1 MKSDRDIALFIFII
15 TERNLNFDSMKRIM
29 KNILIVFVFL
39 LSACATKYKNPHIAI
54 QTEYGDIE
62 IELYP
67 DQAPK
72 TVAAIL
78 SYIDSGYFKRSS
90 FYRVLNDENQPSN
103 APKTELIQ
111 GGIWKTNNKLAAQ
124 LKGIPH
130 ETTQQTKILHKNG
143 VISLA
148 RLAPGTAGTEFFICV
163 GDQPGL
169 DYGGENI
176 EDRQGY
182 AAFGKVVKGMDVV
195 RKVYRQNE
203 DGQYFYSPVGILDI
217 VRE

>member
-1 MKSDRDIALFIFII
+1 MFML
-15 TERNLNFDSMKRIM
+15 T
-29 KNILIVFVFL
+29 
-39 LSACATKYKNPHIAI
+39 ACVTKYKNPHIEI
-54 QTEYGDIE
+54 QTEFGDIE

-72 TVAAIL
+72 TVAAFL

-111 GGIWKTNNKLAAQ
+111 GGIWKTNNKLASQ

-143 VISLA
+143 TISLA
-148 RLAPGTAGTEFFICV
+148 RLAPGTASTEFFICV

-176 EDRQGY
+176 EDHQGY

-195 RKVYRQNE
+195 RKVYKQNE
-203 DGQYFYSPVGILDI
+203 DGQYFYPPVGILDI

>member
-1 MKSDRDIALFIFII
+1 
-15 TERNLNFDSMKRIM
+15 MKRIA
-29 KNILIVFVFL
+29 KYILIVFIFL
-39 LSACATKYKNPHIAI
+39 LCACATKYKNPHIAI

-67 DQAPK
+67 EQAPK
-72 TVAAIL
+72 TVAAFL
-78 SYIDSGYFKRSS
+78 SYIDSGYYKRCS
-90 FYRVLNDENQPSN
+90 FYRVLNDDNQPSN

-111 GGIWKTNNKLAAQ
+111 GGIWKTKNKLASQ

-148 RLAPGTAGTEFFICV
+148 RLAPGTATTEFFICV

-176 EDRQGY
+176 EDHQGY

-203 DGQYFYSPVGILDI
+203 DGQYFYPPVGILDI

>member
-1 MKSDRDIALFIFII
+1 MKGL
-15 TERNLNFDSMKRIM
+15 M
-29 KNILIVFVFL
+29 KNIFFVLMFML
-39 LSACATKYKNPHIAI
+39 TACGTKYKNPHIEI
-54 QTEYGDIE
+54 QTEFGDIE

-67 DQAPK
+67 DRAPK
-72 TVAAIL
+72 TVAAFL

-111 GGIWKTNNKLAAQ
+111 GGIWKTNNKLTSQ

-130 ETTQQTKILHKNG
+130 ETTQQTKISHKNG

-148 RLAPGTAGTEFFICV
+148 RVAPGTATTEFFICI

-169 DYGGENI
+169 DYGGENM
-176 EDRQGY
+176 EDHQGY

-195 RKVYRQNE
+195 RKIYSKNE
-203 DGQYFYSPVGILDI
+203 DGQYFSPPVGIFDI